1 MKFYFVLVAP
11 ARAANVGAAA
21 RAMKTMGFDAM
32 RLVASRVHEEDEAN
46 WVAHGAQEI
55 LTNAKAFDTLPAAL
69 ADMDLVIATT
79 ARERGRYQHYLT
91 PGQIREQIR
100 TKPTLGKV
108 AIVFGC
114 EESGLSNEQLA
125 HVDLISYLPLKVS
138 YPSLNLG
145 QAIMLYAYE
154 MSQLMD
160 ELAGDARVAAT
171 HSPVNTA
178 TASPI
183 NTAALGDGAE
193 PNSGQVRVLKSK
205 TSQLLGELGV
215 APDEKLHQW
224 VMDRVPMLAQ
234 RDLNMLHLLCKDL
247 ARRFEQVP

>member
-1 MKFYFVLVAP
+1 MKLYFVLVAP
-11 ARAANVGAAA
+11 ARPANVGAAA

-32 RLVASRVHEEDEAN
+32 RLVASRVHEEEEAS

-55 LTNAKAFDTLPAAL
+55 LTQAEAFDTLPEAL

-91 PGQIREQIR
+91 PGEIREQIR
-100 TKPTLGKV
+100 SKPSLNKV

-125 HVDLISYLPLKVS
+125 EVDLISYLPLKVS

-160 ELAGDARVAAT
+160 ELNA
-171 HSPVNTA
+171 
-178 TASPI
+178 
-183 NTAALGDGAE
+183 DGAAAVAE
-193 PNSGQVRVLKSK
+193 NFDNAGQVRVLKSK
-205 TSQLLGELGV
+205 TAELLDELGV
-215 APDEKLHQW
+215 SQDEKLHQW
-224 VMDRVPMLAQ
+224 VMDRVPMLPQ

-247 ARRFEQVP
+247 ARRFGRE

>member
-1 MKFYFVLVAP
+1 MKLYFVLVAP
-11 ARAANVGAAA
+11 ARPANVGAAA

-32 RLVASRVHEEDEAN
+32 RLVASRVHEEDEAS

-55 LTNAKAFDTLPAAL
+55 LTQAEAFETLPEAL

-91 PGQIREQIR
+91 PGEIREQIR
-100 TKPTLGKV
+100 SKPSLNKV

-125 HVDLISYLPLKVS
+125 EVDLISYLPLKVS

-160 ELAGDARVAAT
+160 ELNANG
-171 HSPVNTA
+171 A
-178 TASPI
+178 TAV
-183 NTAALGDGAE
+183 AE
-193 PNSGQVRVLKSK
+193 NFDNAGQVRVLKSK
-205 TSQLLGELGV
+205 TAELLGELGV
-215 APDEKLHQW
+215 SQDEKLHQW
-224 VMDRVPMLAQ
+224 VMDRVPMLPQ

-247 ARRFEQVP
+247 ARKLGKEV

>member
-1 MKFYFVLVAP
+1 MKLYFVLVAP
-11 ARAANVGAAA
+11 ARPANVGAAA

-32 RLVASRVHEEDEAN
+32 RLVASRVHEEEEAS

-55 LTNAKAFDTLPAAL
+55 LTQAEAFDTLPEAL

-91 PGQIREQIR
+91 PGEIREQIR
-100 TKPTLGKV
+100 AKPSLGKV

-125 HVDLISYLPLKVS
+125 EVDLISYLPLKVS

-154 MSQLMD
+154 MSQLVD
-160 ELAGDARVAAT
+160 ELNA
-171 HSPVNTA
+171 
-178 TASPI
+178 
-183 NTAALGDGAE
+183 DGAAAVAE
-193 PNSGQVRVLKSK
+193 NFDNAGQVRVLKSK
-205 TSQLLGELGV
+205 TAELLGELGV
-215 APDEKLHQW
+215 SQDEKLHQW
-224 VMDRVPMLAQ
+224 VMDRVPMLPQ

-247 ARRFEQVP
+247 ARRFGRK

>member
-1 MKFYFVLVAP
+1 MKLYFVLVAP
-11 ARAANVGAAA
+11 ARPANVGAAA

-32 RLVASRVHEEDEAN
+32 RLVASRVHEEEEAS

-55 LTNAKAFDTLPAAL
+55 LTQAEAFDTLPEAL

-91 PGQIREQIR
+91 PGEIREQIR
-100 TKPTLGKV
+100 SKPSLNKV

-125 HVDLISYLPLKVS
+125 EVDLISYLPLKVS

-160 ELAGDARVAAT
+160 ELNA
-171 HSPVNTA
+171 
-178 TASPI
+178 
-183 NTAALGDGAE
+183 DGAAAVAE
-193 PNSGQVRVLKSK
+193 NFDNAGQVRVLKSK
-205 TSQLLGELGV
+205 TAELLGELGV
-215 APDEKLHQW
+215 SQDEKLHQW
-224 VMDRVPMLAQ
+224 VMDRVPMLPQ

-247 ARRFEQVP
+247 ARRFGRE

>member
-1 MKFYFVLVAP
+1 MKLYFVLVSP

-32 RLVASRVHEEDEAN
+32 RLVGSRVHEEEEAN

-55 LTNAKAFDTLPAAL
+55 LTDAQAFDTLEEAL
-69 ADMDLVIATT
+69 ADMDLVVATT
-79 ARERGRYQHYLT
+79 ARQRGRYQHYLT
-91 PGQIREQIR
+91 PADIRDQVR
-100 TKPTLGKV
+100 AKPSLEKV

-125 HVDLISYLPLKVS
+125 QVDLISYLPLKVS

-154 MSQLMD
+154 LSPLLDDQKVSD
-160 ELAGDARVAAT
+160 EQDVAENFESA
-171 HSPVNTA
+171 
-178 TASPI
+178 
-183 NTAALGDGAE
+183 
-193 PNSGQVRVLKSK
+193 GQVRVLKSK
-205 TSQLLGELGV
+205 TAELLGELGV
-215 APDEKLHQW
+215 SQDEKLHQW
-224 VMDRVPMLAQ
+224 VMDRVPMLPQ

-247 ARRFEQVP
+247 ARKFGKEV

>member
-1 MKFYFVLVAP
+1 MKLYFVLVAP
-11 ARAANVGAAA
+11 ARPANVGAAA

-32 RLVASRVHEEDEAN
+32 RLVASRVHEEEEAS

-55 LTNAKAFDTLPAAL
+55 LTQAEAFETLPEAL

-91 PGQIREQIR
+91 PGEIREQIR
-100 TKPTLGKV
+100 SKPSLNKV

-125 HVDLISYLPLKVS
+125 EVDLISYLPLKVS

-160 ELAGDARVAAT
+160 ELNA
-171 HSPVNTA
+171 
-178 TASPI
+178 
-183 NTAALGDGAE
+183 DGAAAVAE
-193 PNSGQVRVLKSK
+193 NFDNAGQVRVLKNK
-205 TSQLLGELGV
+205 TAELLGELGV
-215 APDEKLHQW
+215 SQDEKLHQW
-224 VMDRVPMLAQ
+224 VMDRVPMLPQ

-247 ARRFEQVP
+247 ARRFGRE

>member
-1 MKFYFVLVAP
+1 MKLYFVLVAP
-11 ARAANVGAAA
+11 ARPANVGAAA

-32 RLVASRVHEEDEAN
+32 RLVASRVHEEEEAS

-55 LTNAKAFDTLPAAL
+55 LTQAEAFDTLPEAL

-91 PGQIREQIR
+91 PGEIREQIR
-100 TKPTLGKV
+100 SKPSLNKV

-125 HVDLISYLPLKVS
+125 EVDLISYLPLKVS

-160 ELAGDARVAAT
+160 ELNADGGAAVAENFDNA
-171 HSPVNTA
+171 
-178 TASPI
+178 
-183 NTAALGDGAE
+183 
-193 PNSGQVRVLKSK
+193 GQVRVLKSK
-205 TSQLLGELGV
+205 TAELLGELGV
-215 APDEKLHQW
+215 SQDEKLHQW
-224 VMDRVPMLAQ
+224 VMDRVPMLPQ

-247 ARRFEQVP
+247 ARRFGRE

>member
-1 MKFYFVLVAP
+1 MKLYFVLVAP
-11 ARAANVGAAA
+11 ARPANVGAAA

-32 RLVASRVHEEDEAN
+32 RLVASRVHEEEEAS
-46 WVAHGAQEI
+46 WVAHGAQDI
-55 LTNAKAFDTLPAAL
+55 LTQAEAFDTLPEAL

-91 PGQIREQIR
+91 PGEIREQIR
-100 TKPTLGKV
+100 SKPSLNKV

-125 HVDLISYLPLKVS
+125 EVDLISYLPLKVS

-160 ELAGDARVAAT
+160 ELNA
-171 HSPVNTA
+171 
-178 TASPI
+178 
-183 NTAALGDGAE
+183 DGAAE
-193 PNSGQVRVLKSK
+193 VAENFDNAGQVRVLKSK
-205 TSQLLGELGV
+205 TAELLGELGV
-215 APDEKLHQW
+215 SQDEKLHQW
-224 VMDRVPMLAQ
+224 VMDRVPMLPQ

-247 ARRFEQVP
+247 ARKLGKEV

>member
-1 MKFYFVLVAP
+1 MKLYFVLVAP
-11 ARAANVGAAA
+11 ARPANVGAAA

-32 RLVASRVHEEDEAN
+32 RLVASRVHEEEEAS

-55 LTNAKAFDTLPAAL
+55 LAQAEAFDTLPEAL

-91 PGQIREQIR
+91 PGEIREQIR
-100 TKPTLGKV
+100 SKPSLNKV

-125 HVDLISYLPLKVS
+125 EVDLISYLPLKVS

-160 ELAGDARVAAT
+160 ELNA
-171 HSPVNTA
+171 
-178 TASPI
+178 
-183 NTAALGDGAE
+183 DGASALAE
-193 PNSGQVRVLKSK
+193 NFDNAGQVRVLKSK
-205 TSQLLGELGV
+205 TAELLGELGV
-215 APDEKLHQW
+215 SQDEKLHQW
-224 VMDRVPMLAQ
+224 VMDRVPMLPQ

-247 ARRFEQVP
+247 ARRFGRE

>member
-1 MKFYFVLVAP
+1 MKLYFVLVAP
-11 ARAANVGAAA
+11 ARPANVGAAA

-32 RLVASRVHEEDEAN
+32 RLVASRVHEEEEAS

-55 LTNAKAFDTLPAAL
+55 LTQAEAFDTLPEAL

-91 PGQIREQIR
+91 PGEIREQIR
-100 TKPTLGKV
+100 SKPSLGKV

-125 HVDLISYLPLKVS
+125 EVDLISYLPLKVS

-160 ELAGDARVAAT
+160 ELNADG
-171 HSPVNTA
+171 
-178 TASPI
+178 
-183 NTAALGDGAE
+183 TAAVAE
-193 PNSGQVRVLKSK
+193 NFDNAGQVRVLKSK
-205 TSQLLGELGV
+205 TAELLGELGV
-215 APDEKLHQW
+215 SQDEKLHQW
-224 VMDRVPMLAQ
+224 VMDRVPMLPQ

-247 ARRFEQVP
+247 ARRFGRK

>member
-1 MKFYFVLVAP
+1 MKLYFVLVAP
-11 ARAANVGAAA
+11 ARPANVGAAA

-32 RLVASRVHEEDEAN
+32 RLVASRVHEEEEAS

-55 LTNAKAFDTLPAAL
+55 LTQAEAFETLPEAL

-91 PGQIREQIR
+91 PGEIREQIR
-100 TKPTLGKV
+100 AKPSLGKV

-125 HVDLISYLPLKVS
+125 EVDLISYLPLKVS

-160 ELAGDARVAAT
+160 ELNADG
-171 HSPVNTA
+171 A
-178 TASPI
+178 TAV
-183 NTAALGDGAE
+183 AE
-193 PNSGQVRVLKSK
+193 NFDNAGQVRVLKSK
-205 TSQLLGELGV
+205 TAELLGELGV
-215 APDEKLHQW
+215 SQDEKLHQW
-224 VMDRVPMLAQ
+224 VMDRVPMLPQ

-247 ARRFEQVP
+247 ARRFGRE

>member
-1 MKFYFVLVAP
+1 MKLYFVLVAP
-11 ARAANVGAAA
+11 ARPANVGAAA

-32 RLVASRVHEEDEAN
+32 RLVASRVHEEEEAS
-46 WVAHGAQEI
+46 WVAHGAQDI
-55 LTNAKAFDTLPAAL
+55 LTQAEAFDTLPEAL

-91 PGQIREQIR
+91 PGEIREQIR
-100 TKPTLGKV
+100 SKPSLGKV

-125 HVDLISYLPLKVS
+125 EVDLISYLPLKVS

-160 ELAGDARVAAT
+160 ELNADGGAAVAENFDNA
-171 HSPVNTA
+171 
-178 TASPI
+178 
-183 NTAALGDGAE
+183 
-193 PNSGQVRVLKSK
+193 GQVRVLKSK
-205 TSQLLGELGV
+205 TAELLGELGV
-215 APDEKLHQW
+215 SQDEKLHQW
-224 VMDRVPMLAQ
+224 VMDRVPMLPQ

-247 ARRFEQVP
+247 ARKLGKEV

>member
-1 MKFYFVLVAP
+1 MKLYFVLVAP
-11 ARAANVGAAA
+11 ARPANVGAAA

-32 RLVASRVHEEDEAN
+32 RLVASRVHEEEEAS

-55 LTNAKAFDTLPAAL
+55 LTQAEAFDTLPEAL

-91 PGQIREQIR
+91 PGEIREQIR
-100 TKPTLGKV
+100 SKPSLGKV

-125 HVDLISYLPLKVS
+125 EVDLISYLPLKVS

-160 ELAGDARVAAT
+160 ELNSDG
-171 HSPVNTA
+171 A
-178 TASPI
+178 TAV
-183 NTAALGDGAE
+183 AE
-193 PNSGQVRVLKSK
+193 NFDNAGQVRVLKSK
-205 TSQLLGELGV
+205 TAELLGELGV
-215 APDEKLHQW
+215 SQDEKLHQW
-224 VMDRVPMLAQ
+224 VMDRVPMLPQ

-247 ARRFEQVP
+247 ACKLGKEV

>member
-1 MKFYFVLVAP
+1 MKLYFVLVAP
-11 ARAANVGAAA
+11 ARPANVGAAA

-32 RLVASRVHEEDEAN
+32 RLVASRVHEEEEAS
-46 WVAHGAQEI
+46 WVAHGAQDI
-55 LTNAKAFDTLPAAL
+55 LTQAEAFDTLPEAL

-91 PGQIREQIR
+91 PGEIREQIR
-100 TKPTLGKV
+100 SKPSLNKV

-125 HVDLISYLPLKVS
+125 EVDLISYLPLKVS

-160 ELAGDARVAAT
+160 ELNA
-171 HSPVNTA
+171 
-178 TASPI
+178 
-183 NTAALGDGAE
+183 DGASAVAE
-193 PNSGQVRVLKSK
+193 NFDNAGQVRVLKSK
-205 TSQLLGELGV
+205 TAELLGELGV
-215 APDEKLHQW
+215 SQDEKLHQW
-224 VMDRVPMLAQ
+224 VMDRVPMLPQ

-247 ARRFEQVP
+247 ARKLGKEV

>member
-1 MKFYFVLVAP
+1 MKLYFVLVAP
-11 ARAANVGAAA
+11 ARPANVGAAA

-32 RLVASRVHEEDEAN
+32 RLVASRVHEEEAAS

-55 LTNAKAFDTLPAAL
+55 LTQAEAFDTLPEAL

-91 PGQIREQIR
+91 PGEIREQIR
-100 TKPTLGKV
+100 SKPSLNKV

-125 HVDLISYLPLKVS
+125 EVDLISYLPLKVS

-160 ELAGDARVAAT
+160 ELNADG
-171 HSPVNTA
+171 A
-178 TASPI
+178 TAV
-183 NTAALGDGAE
+183 AE
-193 PNSGQVRVLKSK
+193 NFDNAGQVRVLKNK
-205 TSQLLGELGV
+205 TAELLGELGV
-215 APDEKLHQW
+215 SQDEKLHQW
-224 VMDRVPMLAQ
+224 VMDRVPMLPQ

-247 ARRFEQVP
+247 ARRFGRE

>member
-1 MKFYFVLVAP
+1 MKLYFVLVAP
-11 ARAANVGAAA
+11 ARPANVGAAA

-32 RLVASRVHEEDEAN
+32 RLVASRVHEEEEAS

-55 LTNAKAFDTLPAAL
+55 LTQAEAFDTLPEAL

-91 PGQIREQIR
+91 PGEIREQIR
-100 TKPTLGKV
+100 SKPSLNKV

-125 HVDLISYLPLKVS
+125 EVDLISYLHLKVS

-160 ELAGDARVAAT
+160 ELNA
-171 HSPVNTA
+171 
-178 TASPI
+178 
-183 NTAALGDGAE
+183 DGAAAVAE
-193 PNSGQVRVLKSK
+193 NFDNAGQVRVLKSK
-205 TSQLLGELGV
+205 TAELLGELGV
-215 APDEKLHQW
+215 SQDEKLHQW
-224 VMDRVPMLAQ
+224 VMDRVPMLPQ

-247 ARRFEQVP
+247 ARKLGKEV

>member
-1 MKFYFVLVAP
+1 MKLYFVLVAP
-11 ARAANVGAAA
+11 ARPANVGAAA

-32 RLVASRVHEEDEAN
+32 RLVASRVHEEEEAS

-55 LTNAKAFDTLPAAL
+55 LTQAEAFNTLPEAL

-91 PGQIREQIR
+91 PGEIREQIR
-100 TKPTLGKV
+100 SKPSLNKV

-125 HVDLISYLPLKVS
+125 EVDLISYLPLKVS

-160 ELAGDARVAAT
+160 ELNA
-171 HSPVNTA
+171 
-178 TASPI
+178 
-183 NTAALGDGAE
+183 DGAAAVAE
-193 PNSGQVRVLKSK
+193 NFDNAGQVRVLKSK
-205 TSQLLGELGV
+205 TAELLGELGV
-215 APDEKLHQW
+215 SQDEKLHQW
-224 VMDRVPMLAQ
+224 VMDRVPMLPQ

-247 ARRFEQVP
+247 ARRFGRE

>member
-1 MKFYFVLVAP
+1 MKLYFVLVAP
-11 ARAANVGAAA
+11 ARPANVGAAA

-32 RLVASRVHEEDEAN
+32 RLVASRVHEEEEAS

-55 LTNAKAFDTLPAAL
+55 LTQAEAFETLPEAL

-91 PGQIREQIR
+91 PGEIREQICS
-100 TKPTLGKV
+100 KPSLNKV

-125 HVDLISYLPLKVS
+125 EVDLISYLPLKVS

-160 ELAGDARVAAT
+160 ELNA
-171 HSPVNTA
+171 
-178 TASPI
+178 
-183 NTAALGDGAE
+183 DGAAAVAE
-193 PNSGQVRVLKSK
+193 NFDNAGQVRVLKSK
-205 TSQLLGELGV
+205 TAELLGELGV
-215 APDEKLHQW
+215 SQDEKLHQW
-224 VMDRVPMLAQ
+224 VMDRVPMLPQ

-247 ARRFEQVP
+247 ARRFGRE

>member
-1 MKFYFVLVAP
+1 MKLYFVLVAP
-11 ARAANVGAAA
+11 ARPANVGAAA

-32 RLVASRVHEEDEAN
+32 RLVASRVHEEDEAS

-55 LTNAKAFDTLPAAL
+55 LTQAEAFETLPEAL

-91 PGQIREQIR
+91 PGEIREQIR
-100 TKPTLGKV
+100 SKPSLGKV

-125 HVDLISYLPLKVS
+125 EVDLISYLPLKVS

-160 ELAGDARVAAT
+160 ELNADG
-171 HSPVNTA
+171 A
-178 TASPI
+178 TAV
-183 NTAALGDGAE
+183 AE
-193 PNSGQVRVLKSK
+193 NFDNAGQVRVLKSK
-205 TSQLLGELGV
+205 TAELLGELGV
-215 APDEKLHQW
+215 SQDEKLHQW
-224 VMDRVPMLAQ
+224 VMDRVPMLPQ

-247 ARRFEQVP
+247 ARRFGRE

>member
-1 MKFYFVLVAP
+1 MKLYFVLVAP
-11 ARAANVGAAA
+11 ARPANVGAAA

-32 RLVASRVHEEDEAN
+32 RLVASRVHEEEEAS

-55 LTNAKAFDTLPAAL
+55 LTQAEAFDTLPEAL

-91 PGQIREQIR
+91 PGEIREQIR
-100 TKPTLGKV
+100 SKPSLNKV

-125 HVDLISYLPLKVS
+125 EVDLISYLPLKVS

-160 ELAGDARVAAT
+160 ELNA
-171 HSPVNTA
+171 
-178 TASPI
+178 
-183 NTAALGDGAE
+183 DGAAAVAE
-193 PNSGQVRVLKSK
+193 NFDNAGQVRVLKSK
-205 TSQLLGELGV
+205 TAELLDELGV
-215 APDEKLHQW
+215 SQDEKLHQW
-224 VMDRVPMLAQ
+224 VMDRVPMLPQ

-247 ARRFEQVP
+247 ARKLGKEV

>member
-1 MKFYFVLVAP
+1 MKLYFVLVAP
-11 ARAANVGAAA
+11 ARPANVGAAA

-32 RLVASRVHEEDEAN
+32 RLVASRVHEEEEAS

-55 LTNAKAFDTLPAAL
+55 LTQAEAFDTLPEAL

-91 PGQIREQIR
+91 PGEIREQIR
-100 TKPTLGKV
+100 SKPSLNKV

-125 HVDLISYLPLKVS
+125 EVDLISYLPLKVS

-160 ELAGDARVAAT
+160 ELNADG
-171 HSPVNTA
+171 A
-178 TASPI
+178 TAVAENFD
-183 NTAALGDGAE
+183 NT
-193 PNSGQVRVLKSK
+193 GQVRVLKSK
-205 TSQLLGELGV
+205 TAELLGELGV
-215 APDEKLHQW
+215 SQDEKLHQW
-224 VMDRVPMLAQ
+224 VMDRVP
-234 RDLNMLHLLCKDL
+234 
-247 ARRFEQVP
+247 

>member
-1 MKFYFVLVAP
+1 MKLYFVLVAP
-11 ARAANVGAAA
+11 ARPANVGAAA

-32 RLVASRVHEEDEAN
+32 RLVASRVHEEEEAS

-55 LTNAKAFDTLPAAL
+55 LTQAEAFDTLPEAL

-91 PGQIREQIR
+91 QGEIREQIR
-100 TKPTLGKV
+100 SKPSLNKV

-125 HVDLISYLPLKVS
+125 EVDLISYLPLKVS

-160 ELAGDARVAAT
+160 ELNA
-171 HSPVNTA
+171 
-178 TASPI
+178 
-183 NTAALGDGAE
+183 DGAAAVAE
-193 PNSGQVRVLKSK
+193 NFDNAGQVRVLKSK
-205 TSQLLGELGV
+205 TAELLGELGV
-215 APDEKLHQW
+215 SQDEKLHQW
-224 VMDRVPMLAQ
+224 VMDRVPMLPQ

-247 ARRFEQVP
+247 ARKLGKEV

>member
-1 MKFYFVLVAP
+1 MKLYFVLVAP
-11 ARAANVGAAA
+11 ARPANVGAAA

-32 RLVASRVHEEDEAN
+32 RLVASRVHEEEEAS

-55 LTNAKAFDTLPAAL
+55 LTQAEAFDTLPEAL

-91 PGQIREQIR
+91 PGEIREQIR
-100 TKPTLGKV
+100 SKPSLNKV

-125 HVDLISYLPLKVS
+125 EVDLISYLPLKVS

-160 ELAGDARVAAT
+160 ELNA
-171 HSPVNTA
+171 
-178 TASPI
+178 
-183 NTAALGDGAE
+183 DGAAAVAE
-193 PNSGQVRVLKSK
+193 NFDNAGQVRVLKSK
-205 TSQLLGELGV
+205 TAELLGEIGV
-215 APDEKLHQW
+215 SQDEKLHQW
-224 VMDRVPMLAQ
+224 VMDRVPMLPQ

-247 ARRFEQVP
+247 ARKLGKEV

>member
-1 MKFYFVLVAP
+1 MKLYFVLVAP
-11 ARAANVGAAA
+11 ARPANVGAAA

-32 RLVASRVHEEDEAN
+32 RLVASRVHEEEEAS

-55 LTNAKAFDTLPAAL
+55 LTQAEAFDTLPEAL

-91 PGQIREQIR
+91 PGEIREQIR
-100 TKPTLGKV
+100 SKPSLNKV

-125 HVDLISYLPLKVS
+125 EVDLISYLPLKVS

-154 MSQLMD
+154 MSQLVD
-160 ELAGDARVAAT
+160 ELNA
-171 HSPVNTA
+171 
-178 TASPI
+178 
-183 NTAALGDGAE
+183 DGAAAVAE
-193 PNSGQVRVLKSK
+193 NFDNAGQVRVLKSK
-205 TSQLLGELGV
+205 TAELLGELGV
-215 APDEKLHQW
+215 SRDEKLHQW
-224 VMDRVPMLAQ
+224 VMDRVPMLPQ

-247 ARRFEQVP
+247 ARRFGRE

>member
-1 MKFYFVLVAP
+1 MKLYFVLVAP
-11 ARAANVGAAA
+11 ARPANVGAAA

-32 RLVASRVHEEDEAN
+32 RLVASRVHEEEEAS
-46 WVAHGAQEI
+46 WVAHGAQDI
-55 LTNAKAFDTLPAAL
+55 LTQAEAFDTLPEAL
-69 ADMDLVIATT
+69 ADMELVIATT

-91 PGQIREQIR
+91 PGEIREQIR
-100 TKPTLGKV
+100 SKPSLNKV

-125 HVDLISYLPLKVS
+125 EVDLISYLPLKVS

-160 ELAGDARVAAT
+160 ELNA
-171 HSPVNTA
+171 
-178 TASPI
+178 
-183 NTAALGDGAE
+183 DGASAVAE
-193 PNSGQVRVLKSK
+193 NFDNAGQVRVLKSK
-205 TSQLLGELGV
+205 TAELLGELGV
-215 APDEKLHQW
+215 SQDEKLHQW
-224 VMDRVPMLAQ
+224 VMDRVPMLPQ

-247 ARRFEQVP
+247 ARKLGKEV

>member
-1 MKFYFVLVAP
+1 MKLYFVLVAP
-11 ARAANVGAAA
+11 ARPANVGAAA

-32 RLVASRVHEEDEAN
+32 RLVASRVHEEEEAS

-55 LTNAKAFDTLPAAL
+55 LTQAEAFDTLPEAL

-91 PGQIREQIR
+91 PGEIREQIR
-100 TKPTLGKV
+100 SKPSLGKV

-125 HVDLISYLPLKVS
+125 EVDLISYLPLKVS

-160 ELAGDARVAAT
+160 ELNSDG
-171 HSPVNTA
+171 A
-178 TASPI
+178 TAV
-183 NTAALGDGAE
+183 AE
-193 PNSGQVRVLKSK
+193 NFDNAGQVRVLKSK
-205 TSQLLGELGV
+205 TAELLGELGV
-215 APDEKLHQW
+215 SQDEKLHQW
-224 VMDRVPMLAQ
+224 VMDRVPMLPQ

-247 ARRFEQVP
+247 ARKLGKEV

>member
-1 MKFYFVLVAP
+1 MKLYFVLVAP
-11 ARAANVGAAA
+11 ARPANVGAAA

-32 RLVASRVHEEDEAN
+32 RLVASRVHEEEEAS

-55 LTNAKAFDTLPAAL
+55 LTQAEAFDTLPEAL

-91 PGQIREQIR
+91 PGEIREQIR
-100 TKPTLGKV
+100 SKPSLNKV

-125 HVDLISYLPLKVS
+125 EVDLISYLPLKVS

-154 MSQLMD
+154 LSQLVD
-160 ELAGDARVAAT
+160 ELNA
-171 HSPVNTA
+171 
-178 TASPI
+178 
-183 NTAALGDGAE
+183 DGAAAVAE
-193 PNSGQVRVLKSK
+193 NFDNAGQVRVLKSK
-205 TSQLLGELGV
+205 TAELLGELGV
-215 APDEKLHQW
+215 SQDEKLHQW
-224 VMDRVPMLAQ
+224 VMDRVPMLPQ

-247 ARRFEQVP
+247 ARKLGKEV

>member
-1 MKFYFVLVAP
+1 MKLYFVLVAP
-11 ARAANVGAAA
+11 ARPANVGAAA

-32 RLVASRVHEEDEAN
+32 RLVASRVHEEEEAS

-55 LTNAKAFDTLPAAL
+55 LTQAEAFDTLPEAL

-91 PGQIREQIR
+91 PGEIREQIR
-100 TKPTLGKV
+100 AKPSLGKV

-125 HVDLISYLPLKVS
+125 EVDLISYLPLKVS

-160 ELAGDARVAAT
+160 ELNAGSAAAVAENFDNA
-171 HSPVNTA
+171 
-178 TASPI
+178 
-183 NTAALGDGAE
+183 
-193 PNSGQVRVLKSK
+193 GQVRVLKSK
-205 TSQLLGELGV
+205 TAELLGELGV
-215 APDEKLHQW
+215 SQDEKLHQW
-224 VMDRVPMLAQ
+224 VMDRLPMLPQ

-247 ARRFEQVP
+247 ARRFGRK

>member
-1 MKFYFVLVAP
+1 MKLYFVLVAP
-11 ARAANVGAAA
+11 ARPANVGAAA

-32 RLVASRVHEEDEAN
+32 RLVASRVHEEEEAS

-55 LTNAKAFDTLPAAL
+55 LTQAEAFDTLPEAL

-91 PGQIREQIR
+91 PGEIREQIR
-100 TKPTLGKV
+100 SKPYLDKV

-125 HVDLISYLPLKVS
+125 EVDLISYLPLKVS

-160 ELAGDARVAAT
+160 ELNA
-171 HSPVNTA
+171 
-178 TASPI
+178 
-183 NTAALGDGAE
+183 DGAAAVAE
-193 PNSGQVRVLKSK
+193 NFDNAGQVRVLKSK
-205 TSQLLGELGV
+205 TAELLGELGV
-215 APDEKLHQW
+215 SQDEKLHQW
-224 VMDRVPMLAQ
+224 VMDRVPMLPQ

-247 ARRFEQVP
+247 ARKLGKEV

>member
-1 MKFYFVLVAP
+1 MKLYFVLVAP
-11 ARAANVGAAA
+11 ARPANVGAAA

-32 RLVASRVHEEDEAN
+32 RLVASRVHEEDEAS

-55 LTNAKAFDTLPAAL
+55 LTQAEAFDTLSEAL

-91 PGQIREQIR
+91 PGEIREQIR
-100 TKPTLGKV
+100 SKPSLDKV

-125 HVDLISYLPLKVS
+125 EVDLISYLPLKVS

-160 ELAGDARVAAT
+160 ELNA
-171 HSPVNTA
+171 
-178 TASPI
+178 
-183 NTAALGDGAE
+183 DGAAAVAE
-193 PNSGQVRVLKSK
+193 NFDNAGQVRVLKSK
-205 TSQLLGELGV
+205 TAELLGELGV
-215 APDEKLHQW
+215 SQDEKLHQW
-224 VMDRVPMLAQ
+224 VMDRVPMLPQ

-247 ARRFEQVP
+247 ARKLGKEV

>member
-1 MKFYFVLVAP
+1 MKLYFVMVAP
-11 ARAANVGAAA
+11 ARPANVGAAA

-32 RLVASRVHEEDEAN
+32 RLVASRVHEEEEAS

-55 LTNAKAFDTLPAAL
+55 LTQAEAFETLPEAL

-91 PGQIREQIR
+91 PGEIREQIR
-100 TKPTLGKV
+100 SKPSLNKV

-125 HVDLISYLPLKVS
+125 EVDLISYLPLKVS

-160 ELAGDARVAAT
+160 ERNA
-171 HSPVNTA
+171 
-178 TASPI
+178 
-183 NTAALGDGAE
+183 DGAAAVAE
-193 PNSGQVRVLKSK
+193 NFDNAGQVRVLKSK
-205 TSQLLGELGV
+205 TAELLGELGV
-215 APDEKLHQW
+215 SQDEKLHQW
-224 VMDRVPMLAQ
+224 VMDRVPMLPQ

-247 ARRFEQVP
+247 ARRFGRE

>member
-1 MKFYFVLVAP
+1 MKLYFVLVAP
-11 ARAANVGAAA
+11 ARPANVGAAA

-32 RLVASRVHEEDEAN
+32 RLVASRVHEEEEAS

-55 LTNAKAFDTLPAAL
+55 LTQAEAFDTLPEAL

-91 PGQIREQIR
+91 PGEIREQIR
-100 TKPTLGKV
+100 AKPSLGKV

-125 HVDLISYLPLKVS
+125 EVDLISYLPLKVS

-160 ELAGDARVAAT
+160 ELNADGGAAVAENFDNA
-171 HSPVNTA
+171 
-178 TASPI
+178 
-183 NTAALGDGAE
+183 
-193 PNSGQVRVLKSK
+193 GQVRVLKSK
-205 TSQLLGELGV
+205 TAELLGELGV
-215 APDEKLHQW
+215 SQDEKLHQW
-224 VMDRVPMLAQ
+224 VMDRVPMLPQ

-247 ARRFEQVP
+247 ARKLGKEV

>member
-1 MKFYFVLVAP
+1 MKLYFVLVAP
-11 ARAANVGAAA
+11 ARPANVGAAA

-32 RLVASRVHEEDEAN
+32 RLVASRVHEEEEAS

-55 LTNAKAFDTLPAAL
+55 LTQAEAFDTLTEAL

-91 PGQIREQIR
+91 PGEIREQIR
-100 TKPTLGKV
+100 SKPSLNKV

-125 HVDLISYLPLKVS
+125 EVDLISYLPLKVS

-160 ELAGDARVAAT
+160 ELNA
-171 HSPVNTA
+171 
-178 TASPI
+178 
-183 NTAALGDGAE
+183 DGAAPVAE
-193 PNSGQVRVLKSK
+193 NFDNAGQVRVLKSK
-205 TSQLLGELGV
+205 TAELLGELGV
-215 APDEKLHQW
+215 SQDEKLHQW
-224 VMDRVPMLAQ
+224 VMDRVPMLPQ

-247 ARRFEQVP
+247 ARRFGRE

>member
-1 MKFYFVLVAP
+1 MKLYFVLVAP
-11 ARAANVGAAA
+11 ARPANVGAAA

-32 RLVASRVHEEDEAN
+32 RLVASRVHEEEEAS

-55 LTNAKAFDTLPAAL
+55 LTQAEAFDTLPEAL

-91 PGQIREQIR
+91 PGEIREQIR
-100 TKPTLGKV
+100 AKPSLNKV

-125 HVDLISYLPLKVS
+125 EVDLISYLPLKVS

-160 ELAGDARVAAT
+160 ELNADG
-171 HSPVNTA
+171 A
-178 TASPI
+178 TAV
-183 NTAALGDGAE
+183 AE
-193 PNSGQVRVLKSK
+193 NFDNSGQVRVLKSK
-205 TSQLLGELGV
+205 TAELLGELGV
-215 APDEKLHQW
+215 SQDEKLHQW
-224 VMDRVPMLAQ
+224 VMDRVPMLPQ

-247 ARRFEQVP
+247 ARKLGKEV

>member
-1 MKFYFVLVAP
+1 MKLYFVLVAP
-11 ARAANVGAAA
+11 ARPANVGAAA

-32 RLVASRVHEEDEAN
+32 RLVASRVHEEEEAS

-55 LTNAKAFDTLPAAL
+55 LTQAEAFETLPEAL

-91 PGQIREQIR
+91 PGEIREQIR
-100 TKPTLGKV
+100 SKPSLNKV

-125 HVDLISYLPLKVS
+125 EVDLISYLPLKVS

-160 ELAGDARVAAT
+160 ELNA
-171 HSPVNTA
+171 
-178 TASPI
+178 
-183 NTAALGDGAE
+183 DGAVE
-193 PNSGQVRVLKSK
+193 IAENFDNAGQVRVLKRK
-205 TSQLLGELGV
+205 TAELLGELGV
-215 APDEKLHQW
+215 SQDEKLHQW
-224 VMDRVPMLAQ
+224 VMDRVPMLPQ

-247 ARRFEQVP
+247 ARKLGKEV

>member
-1 MKFYFVLVAP
+1 MKLYFVLVAP
-11 ARAANVGAAA
+11 ARPANVGAAA

-32 RLVASRVHEEDEAN
+32 RLVASRVHEEEEAS

-55 LTNAKAFDTLPAAL
+55 LTQAEAFETLPEAL

-91 PGQIREQIR
+91 PGEIREQIR
-100 TKPTLGKV
+100 SKPSFNKV

-125 HVDLISYLPLKVS
+125 EVDLISYLPLKVS

-160 ELAGDARVAAT
+160 ELNA
-171 HSPVNTA
+171 
-178 TASPI
+178 
-183 NTAALGDGAE
+183 DGAAAVAE
-193 PNSGQVRVLKSK
+193 NFDNAGQVRVLKSK
-205 TSQLLGELGV
+205 TAELLGELGV
-215 APDEKLHQW
+215 SQDEKLHQW
-224 VMDRVPMLAQ
+224 VMDRVPMLPQ

-247 ARRFEQVP
+247 ARKLGKEV

>member
-1 MKFYFVLVAP
+1 MKLYFVLVAP
-11 ARAANVGAAA
+11 ARPANVGAAA

-32 RLVASRVHEEDEAN
+32 RLVASRVHEEEEAS
-46 WVAHGAQEI
+46 WVAHGAHEI
-55 LTNAKAFDTLPAAL
+55 LTQAEAFETLPEAL

-91 PGQIREQIR
+91 PGEIREQIR
-100 TKPTLGKV
+100 SKPSLDKV

-125 HVDLISYLPLKVS
+125 EVDLISYLPLKVS

-160 ELAGDARVAAT
+160 ELNADGGAAVAENFDNA
-171 HSPVNTA
+171 
-178 TASPI
+178 
-183 NTAALGDGAE
+183 
-193 PNSGQVRVLKSK
+193 GQVRVLKSK
-205 TSQLLGELGV
+205 TAELLGELGV
-215 APDEKLHQW
+215 SQDEKLHQW
-224 VMDRVPMLAQ
+224 VMDRVPMLPQ

-247 ARRFEQVP
+247 ARKLGKEV

>member
-1 MKFYFVLVAP
+1 MKLYFVLVAP
-11 ARAANVGAAA
+11 ARPANVGAAA

-32 RLVASRVHEEDEAN
+32 RLVASRVHEEEEAS

-55 LTNAKAFDTLPAAL
+55 LTQAEAFDTLPEAL

-91 PGQIREQIR
+91 PGEIREQIR
-100 TKPTLGKV
+100 SKPSLNKV

-125 HVDLISYLPLKVS
+125 AVDLISYLPLKVS

-160 ELAGDARVAAT
+160 ELNADGGAAVAENFDNA
-171 HSPVNTA
+171 
-178 TASPI
+178 
-183 NTAALGDGAE
+183 
-193 PNSGQVRVLKSK
+193 GQVRVLKSK
-205 TSQLLGELGV
+205 TAELLGELGV
-215 APDEKLHQW
+215 SQDEKLHQW
-224 VMDRVPMLAQ
+224 VMDRVPMLPQ

-247 ARRFEQVP
+247 ARKLGKEV

>member
-1 MKFYFVLVAP
+1 
-11 ARAANVGAAA
+11 VGAAA

-32 RLVASRVHEEDEAN
+32 RLVASRVHEEEEAS

-55 LTNAKAFDTLPAAL
+55 LTQAEAFETLSEAL

-91 PGQIREQIR
+91 PGEIREQIR
-100 TKPTLGKV
+100 SKPSLGKV

-125 HVDLISYLPLKVS
+125 EVDLISYLPLKVS

-160 ELAGDARVAAT
+160 ELNA
-171 HSPVNTA
+171 
-178 TASPI
+178 
-183 NTAALGDGAE
+183 DGAAAVAE
-193 PNSGQVRVLKSK
+193 NFDNAGQVRVLKSK
-205 TSQLLGELGV
+205 TAELLGELGV
-215 APDEKLHQW
+215 SQDEKLHQW
-224 VMDRVPMLAQ
+224 VMDRVPMLPQ

-247 ARRFEQVP
+247 ARRFGRE

>member
-1 MKFYFVLVAP
+1 MKLYFVLVAP
-11 ARAANVGAAA
+11 ARPANVGAAA

-32 RLVASRVHEEDEAN
+32 RLVASRVHEEEEAS

-55 LTNAKAFDTLPAAL
+55 LTQAEAFDTLPEAL

-91 PGQIREQIR
+91 PGEIREQIR
-100 TKPTLGKV
+100 AKPSLNKV

-125 HVDLISYLPLKVS
+125 EVDLISYLPLKVS

-160 ELAGDARVAAT
+160 ELNADGGAVVAENFDNA
-171 HSPVNTA
+171 
-178 TASPI
+178 
-183 NTAALGDGAE
+183 
-193 PNSGQVRVLKSK
+193 GQVRVLKSK
-205 TSQLLGELGV
+205 TAELLGELGV
-215 APDEKLHQW
+215 SQDEKLHQW
-224 VMDRVPMLAQ
+224 VMDRVPMLPQ

-247 ARRFEQVP
+247 ARRFGRE